1 MLIQDLT
8 PTELEVCVMLY
19 RHPRSIV
26 YNQELGHLIPLE
38 PDEKGNY
45 KGNTYYLIASN
56 VINSLADRGLLTS
69 YASSDGKEYLVLDT
83 AKAENAPFINE
94 LAVQIALGS
103 I

>member
-19 RHPRSIV
+19 GRSRSII
-26 YNQELGHLIPLE
+26 YNQELGHLLLLAPE
-38 PDEKGNY
+38 EKGGY
-45 KGNTYYLIASN
+45 EGNVYYQIAPD
-56 VINSLADRGLLTS
+56 VINSLVGRGLLTS

-83 AKAENAPFINE
+83 TKAENASFINE